1 MSSENNYHILWCFGD
16 SSRKYCIWLFF
27 FWPVSLVLIPYL
39 FFSSPFS
46 SLVLGCRHDEAFYF
60 YFFILIPTFWNL
72 LFCTMSQRYQF
83 RLFLFGVNV
92 VNEHNLKQIIFS
104 INSVSCSSL
113 LCFCSCSLSACCESH
128 LTATLLTF
136 LWKME
141 QKGTEHFYFLGI
153 APIFS
158 LTKYLNNC
166 FLAAFLTK
174 ISMGLWFCSLHTL
187 YFLIL
192 WCGLYEF
199 NALLVCCCYTCT
211 W

>member
-60 YFFILIPTFWNL
+60 YFFILIPSFWNL
-72 LFCTMSQRYQF
+72 LFCMMSQRYQF

-92 VNEHNLKQIIFS
+92 VNGYNLKQIIFS

-113 LCFCSCSLSACCESH
+113 LCFCSCSLSAYVVKVIWLQLFWPLCEKWSKKAQNTSIF
-128 LTATLLTF
+128 LALPPFSLSPSTWITVSLLLF
-136 LWKME
+136 LLKYLWDC
-141 QKGTEHFYFLGI
+141 GFVLYIHC
-153 APIFS
+153 IFS
-158 LTKYLNNC
+158 FC
-166 FLAAFLTK
+166 DVAFMNL
-174 ISMGLWFCSLHTL
+174 ML
-187 YFLIL
+187 Y
-192 WCGLYEF
+192 
-199 NALLVCCCYTCT
+199 
-211 W
+211 